1 MSDRTAKHGKKDR
14 SAPGLPPAALLGPRL
29 NRSWSDPAWLRRD
42 DAEAQAELDTVCK
55 GVSSAKLIGMLLKA
69 YQAAPVPAQ
78 ARLAQLVPVWLRRRG
93 HLPALREAVE
103 RASVVGP
110 DRDLAV
116 AWLQAAGEDT
126 TALAQAQQPDTF
138 FDAYFYGDRS
148 QATLIVFWF
157 RDRQRTQVQGI
168 NFLLDSNP
176 PWDGAVKDIMA
187 LPRQDPRTALRD
199 HVQRWTNE
207 GMPMQRISA
216 VEAKR
221 RILAALACNR
231 KGNIRLP
238 ADLIA
243 SRADFI
249 RYVLPWPDG
258 PETPLFTETDFAAL
272 IHAGQRPEDIVHFE
286 QTVGRRVRMEDG
298 KELVIMGG
306 GLDDDW

>member
-1 MSDRTAKHGKKDR
+1 MSDRTTKHGKKDR
-14 SAPGLPPAALLGPRL
+14 SAPGLPPVALLGPRL
-29 NRSWSDPAWLRRD
+29 NRLWSDPAWLHRD
-42 DAEAQAELDTVCK
+42 DADVQAELDTVCK

-69 YQAAPVPAQ
+69 YQAAPEPAQ
-78 ARLAQLVPVWLRRRG
+78 ARLAQLVPVWLRNRG
-93 HLPALREAVE
+93 HLSALRQAVE

-110 DRDLAV
+110 DRELAM

-126 TALAQAQQPDTF
+126 TALAQALQPDTF

-148 QATLIVFWF
+148 QATLIIFWF

-187 LPRQDPRTALRD
+187 LPRQDPRAALRD
-199 HVQRWTNE
+199 HVRRWTNE

-221 RILAALACNR
+221 RVLEALACNR
-231 KGNIRLP
+231 KNNIRLP

-243 SRADFI
+243 SQADFV
-249 RYVLPWPDG
+249 RYVLPLPDG
-258 PETPLFTETDFAAL
+258 PETLPFTETDFAAL
-272 IHAGQRPEDIVHFE
+272 VHAGQRPEDIMRFE

-298 KELVIMGG
+298 KEIVIMGG